1 VVDPPIPVPDPETS
15 GFWAS
20 TAEGVLSLCR
30 CTECR
35 KWMHPPLERCRHCGG
50 PTGFEPASGR
60 GRVYSYIVVH
70 HRAVPGLPVPYVI
83 ATVELE
89 DQVGLR
95 MAGIV
100 RAEPDAVRVD
110 APVQVRLSPVGRSEF
125 VGPEFDLRDP

>member
-1 VVDPPIPVPDPETS
+1 
-15 GFWAS
+15 
-20 TAEGVLSLCR
+20 
-30 CTECR
+30 
-35 KWMHPPLERCRHCGG
+35 MHPPLERCRHCGG